1 MDDNRSKECYRQIR
15 YRLTDR
21 TLLKRIGITRR
32 SMQAAFEQAD
42 LKEIGRRVERCLA
55 KGREALPAAAA
66 TDEMPAAVVIPQQA
80 KRQTP
85 IDVEEICRA
94 VLPLLE
100 ALHLADAPAD
110 GNWLQHVYDEI
121 LQEMFPEENARK
133 TEDRERP
140 GAVLLCELL
149 HLILKLDR
157 KDRPMIPTFDIDVL
171 SEKEAK
177 TCPAGGEYLRFR
189 RSSRTFYLHE
199 FHAIASRITPYNTLG
214 HVAGVH
220 YVAMHM
226 ARQLVRREVPVDL
239 AMVSAAAA
247 CHDIGK
253 FGCRGDEVFRLP
265 HLHYYYTDEFLLRM
279 GMPAVAHIASN
290 HSTWDLELENLS
302 CESLLLIYADF
313 RVKSSRDQQGQEVI
327 RFYTLAEAFDVILN
341 KLENVDEAKRS
352 RYERVYAKLRDFEQ
366 YMISIGVSPDL
377 GQEGAERSWKDPALL
392 DAAAAKERLKYL
404 AIEHNIKVMN
414 RFERESEFGDLLEEA
429 RSGRNWKDIH
439 AYLNTLEEYFT
450 YMTAVQKQMTIGF
463 LRELLVNKGG
473 DIRRQAASLIG
484 RIIVSYDEKYRKEL
498 PEGIH
503 MPAGRIDSDALWREH
518 LQIVTEPDLKRTER
532 QQRWIGYSLKSTMES
547 LLGQADEASRERYL
561 QQFIDLLYTE
571 GRSDA
576 MVFILLDTALEIDLE
591 YLGEEQIEKVICFC
605 EASMERTAQTANA
618 ELEIR
623 IGVLRIIHRLATE
636 GSHTQ
641 LTPFVCRKMEEMIAI
656 PVAEDRMVSVIYLK
670 YRIREALGLK
680 GKLTGE
686 YRRELEELEA
696 SNSDIFRDDLKV
708 DTPWVIKA
716 VNIEVMLDELK
727 GGRRQE
733 VFYIATHLSNLL
745 KVSERVTVR
754 RRAGQ
759 SLLQIVDLMNREQRH
774 EIVIEL
780 TKGLEIGEYQF
791 SKYIP
796 EYLGILIM
804 HLHPEEL
811 GEVMHELQ
819 HLLEGGSDKV
829 ASVTLDTLGVM
840 LSHYDEYRERFAED
854 EKEYLRRREK
864 IIGMLLSGMAN
875 YHETVS
881 QEGFLV
887 LGKMIFGTKS
897 LSLEVKAE
905 IFRILHKKM
914 LTLIEDRE
922 GDTLRFFNNAASLN
936 HIYRFISDYQF
947 FLGDLPLREEKRAAF
962 FPGTFDP
969 FSLGH
974 KGIVTAIRDLG
985 YEVYLALDEFSWSK
999 NTQARLYRKKIMTM
1013 SCADETGVYIFPD
1026 DEPINIATP
1035 EDVAKLK
1042 RLLGDKEVYMIM
1054 GSDVVAGASAYRR
1067 DPEPDSIHSMNH
1079 IVFRRETAEQG
1090 EQSSG
1095 TQKAY
1100 EAGRAKITGK
1110 VVELTLPVHLED
1122 ISSTKIRDNIDN
1134 NRDIASLIDPVV
1146 QNYIY
1151 DNALYMREPMYKSIL
1166 SARNLNFQVIRQN
1179 GVLGEIRI
1187 TDGSREDAL
1196 IARALMHP
1204 VETVH
1209 LYEEFGDAGLAA
1221 YVRQKAAGRSLII
1234 SHMEADTSA
1243 VEADAYQLLLTEVLS
1258 EALRDDYTYAIYHER
1273 GAEHDAGGT
1282 DPGEHETGLPEHAL
1296 GSAEH
1301 GAVPAS
1307 RDERRIV
1314 DVLTRQGFREIREG
1328 ERSTGCYGV
1337 DMRSP
1342 VTVIQNMSTVL
1353 KSPFN
1358 KNPQVEK
1365 ALRKA
1370 QIRLQHSLTGL
1381 FPDTLILSFDSTVMH
1396 HKLIRRITEE
1406 NGVPAEEQKPRVL
1419 GPYMCVPFGKI
1430 LNGMAAPN
1438 TVTKTL
1444 HLEKSFSPDLTNF
1457 RIREYPNYASI
1468 EDQVRT
1474 IQSFHRPVILVDD
1487 ILHKGY
1493 RMRRLD
1499 PILNENGVEV
1509 HKLLVGILSGSGR
1522 DLMTEQG
1529 RSVDCVCFVPN
1540 LNAWFVESTLYP
1552 FIGGDGV
1559 ERHTGTI
1566 DDDRTSINMILP
1578 YMAPSFLARR
1588 CTKEAIYEFSMVC
1601 LENARDIMK
1610 VLEAEYQKI
1619 FQKKLTLQRISEA
1632 VNAPKL
1638 TDVGQCLDFDRAI
1651 AASAYIEDD
1660 IERLQRM
1667 RGLL

>member
-1 MDDNRSKECYRQIR
+1 MEENRSREYYRKLR
-15 YRLTDR
+15 DRLTDR
-21 TLLKRIGITRR
+21 TFLKRVGVTRKA
-32 SMQAAFEQAD
+32 MQAAFEQAD
-42 LKEIGRRVERCLA
+42 LKEAA
-55 KGREALPAAAA
+55 KEINASVSAQREQPVP
-66 TDEMPAAVVIPQQA
+66 EGGICRIPLTA
-80 KRQTP
+80 EEQTP
-85 IDVEEICRA
+85 IDLRRAARA
-94 VLPLLE
+94 VSPLLE
-100 ALHLADAPAD
+100 ALAEAGEIPDRPAD
-110 GNWLQHVYDEI
+110 GDWLQHAHDTI
-121 LQEMFPEENARK
+121 LRRMFPEAEGEEAS
-133 TEDRERP
+133 DRERA
-140 GAVLLCELL
+140 GA
-149 HLILKLDR
+149 LILLEMLHVIMKLER
-157 KDRPMIPTFDIDVL
+157 SFRTPIPTFDVEVL
-171 SEKEAK
+171 TESEAK
-177 TCPAGGEYLRFR
+177 DCPSGGEYVRFLRK
-189 RSSRTFYLHE
+189 SRELYLHE
-199 FHAIASRITPYNTLG
+199 FHAAASQITPYNTLG

-220 YVAMHM
+220 YVAMTM
-226 ARQLVRREVPVDL
+226 ARRLDQREVPVDL
-239 AMVSAAAA
+239 AMVSAASA

-265 HLHYYYTDEFLLRM
+265 HLHYYYTDDFLQRM
-279 GMPAVAHIASN
+279 GMPGAAHIASN

-302 CESLLLIYADF
+302 CENLLLIYADF
-313 RVKSSRDQQGQEVI
+313 RVKSSKDEQGREVI

-341 KLENVDEAKRS
+341 KLENVDAAKGR
-352 RYERVYAKLRDFEQ
+352 RYERVYEKLHDFEE
-366 YMISIGVSPDL
+366 YMESIGVSTDL
-377 GQEGAERSWKDPALL
+377 ETPGPGDRHWTDAALL
-392 DAAAAKERLKYL
+392 DAAESKERLKYL
-404 AIEHNIKVMN
+404 AIEHNIKVMS
-414 RFERESEFGDLLEEA
+414 RFESESEFGNLLEEA
-429 RSGRNWKDIH
+429 RSGRNWNNIH

-450 YMTAVQKQMTIGF
+450 YMTAQQKQMTISF

-473 DIRRQAASLIG
+473 DIRRQAAGLIG

-498 PEGIH
+498 PEGIP
-503 MPAGRIDSDALWREH
+503 MPAERIDSAALWQEH
-518 LQIVTEPDLKRTER
+518 LMIVTEPDLKRTER
-532 QQRWIGYSLKSTMES
+532 QQRWIGYSLKSTMET
-547 LLGQADEASRERYL
+547 LLTQADEANRNRYL
-561 QQFIDLLYTE
+561 QQFIDLLRVE

-576 MVFILLDTALEIDLE
+576 MVFILLDTALEINLE
-591 YLGEEQIEKVICFC
+591 FLDTEQIDRILHFC
-605 EASMERTAQTANA
+605 RQAMERTSQTEN
-618 ELEIR
+618 ESLEIQVS
-623 IGVLRIIHRLATE
+623 VLRIVHRLATE
-636 GSHTQ
+636 GSQDQ
-641 LTPFVCRKMEEMIAI
+641 LTEGICRQMEDLIGI
-656 PVAEDRMVSVIYLK
+656 PVAGDQMVSVVYLK

-680 GKLTGE
+680 GKLTGV
-686 YRRELEELEA
+686 YRRELKALEA

-716 VNIEVMLDELK
+716 VNIEVMLDELR

-759 SLLQIVDLMNREQRH
+759 SLLQIVDMMTREQRH

-796 EYLGILIM
+796 EYLGVLIM

-811 GEVMHELQ
+811 GEVLHELQ
-819 HLLEGGSDKV
+819 HLLESGNDKV
-829 ASVTLDTLGVM
+829 ASVTLDTLGVI
-840 LSHYDEYRERFAED
+840 LLNYDGYRERFPE
-854 EKEYLRRREK
+854 EEQEYLRRREK

-875 YHETVS
+875 YHEAVS

-887 LGKMIFGTKS
+887 LGKEIFGTDR

-947 FLGDLPLREEKRAAF
+947 FRGELPLQDVRKAAF

-1026 DEPINIATP
+1026 DQPINIATP
-1035 EDVAKLK
+1035 EDVGKLK
-1042 RLLGDKEVYMIM
+1042 SLLGDKEVFIIM
-1054 GSDVVAGASAYRR
+1054 GSDVIAGASAYRR
-1067 DPEPDSIHSMNH
+1067 EPEPDSIHTLNH
-1079 IVFRRETAEQG
+1079 IVFRRETAEEG
-1090 EQSSG
+1090 EQGSEERRS
-1095 TQKAY
+1095 Y
-1100 EAGRAKITGK
+1100 EAGLAKISGK

-1151 DNALYMREPMYKSIL
+1151 DNALYMREPMYKFIL
-1166 SARNLNFQVIRQN
+1166 SARNLNFRAERED
-1179 GVLGEIRI
+1179 GVLKEISI
-1187 TDGSREDAL
+1187 TDGARGDAL
-1196 IARALMHP
+1196 IARALVHP

-1221 YVRQKAAGRSLII
+1221 FVRQKAAGRSLII
-1234 SHMEADTSA
+1234 HHMEADLSA
-1243 VEADAYQLLLTEVLS
+1243 VEVDAYQLILTEVLS
-1258 EALRDDYTYAIYHER
+1258 EALRDDYTYAIYHEK
-1273 GAEHDAGGT
+1273 EQ
-1282 DPGEHETGLPEHAL
+1282 ETADH
-1296 GSAEH
+1296 
-1301 GAVPAS
+1301 
-1307 RDERRIV
+1307 RILE
-1314 DVLTRQGFREIREG
+1314 VLARQGFREIRIDD
-1328 ERSTGCYGV
+1328 RDTGCYGV

-1358 KNPQVEK
+1358 KNPRIER
-1365 ALRKA
+1365 ALRRA

-1381 FPDTLILSFDSTVMH
+1381 FPDTLILSIDSTVMH
-1396 HKLIRRITEE
+1396 HKLIRRITAE
-1406 NGVPAEEQKPRVL
+1406 NGVPAEEQRPRVL

-1474 IQSFHRPVILVDD
+1474 IRSFRRPVILVDD

-1552 FIGGDGV
+1552 FVGGDGV

-1566 DDDRTSINMILP
+1566 DDDLTSINMILP
-1578 YMAPSFLARR
+1578 YMAPSFLSRR

-1610 VLEAEYQKI
+1610 ELEAEYQRI

-1632 VNAPKL
+1632 IYSPKL

>member
-1 MDDNRSKECYRQIR
+1 MEKNRSREYARQIR

-21 TLLKRIGITRR
+21 MLLKRIGITRKT
-32 SMQAAFEQAD
+32 MQTAFELAD
-42 LKEIGRRVERCLA
+42 LKEIARKLDDYLGECQAVMNTA
-55 KGREALPAAAA
+55 PA
-66 TDEMPAAVVIPQQA
+66 VPQQA
-80 KRQTP
+80 EFQTP
-85 IDVEEICRA
+85 ADVCQISRIIQ
-94 VLPLLE
+94 PLLE
-100 ALHLADAPAD
+100 ALRLTDAPSD
-110 GNWLQHVYDEI
+110 GDWMQYVYNVLLREI
-121 LQEMFPEENARK
+121 FPSPDARRVS
-133 TEDRERP
+133 DRERP
-140 GAVLLCELL
+140 GAVLLCELI

-157 KDRPMIPTFDIDVL
+157 RDRPMVPTFDIDVL
-171 SEKEAK
+171 PEREVKN
-177 TCPAGGEYLRFR
+177 CPAGSEYIRFR
-189 RSSRTFYLHE
+189 RRSREFYLHE
-199 FHAIASRITPYNTLG
+199 FHAIASRITPFNTLG

-226 ARQLVRREVPVDL
+226 ARQLLRRSVPVDL
-239 AMVSAAAA
+239 AMISAAAA

-265 HLHYYYTDEFLLRM
+265 HLHYYYTDEFLQRM
-279 GMPAVAHIASN
+279 KMPAVAHIASN

-313 RVKSSRDQQGQEVI
+313 RVKSSRDEQGREVI
-327 RFYTLAEAFDVILN
+327 LFYTLAEAFDVILN
-341 KLENVDEAKRS
+341 KLENVDDAKRA
-352 RYERVYAKLRDFEQ
+352 RYERVYAKLHDFEQ
-366 YMISIGVSPDL
+366 YMISLGISPDL
-377 GQEGAERSWKDPALL
+377 EQEGSETVWTDAALL
-392 DAAAAKERLKYL
+392 DAPAAKERLKYL

-429 RSGRNWKDIH
+429 RSGRNWTNIH

-473 DIRRQAASLIG
+473 DVRRQAAGLIG

-498 PEGIH
+498 PEGIRI
-503 MPAGRIDSDALWREH
+503 PAERIDAAALWREH

-532 QQRWIGYSLKSTMES
+532 QQRWIGYSLKSTMVT
-547 LLGQADEASRERYL
+547 LLAQADEESRSRFL
-561 QQFIDLLYTE
+561 QQFIDLLYGE

-576 MVFILLDTALEIDLE
+576 MVFILLDTVLEIDQE
-591 YLGEEQIEKVICFC
+591 YLQPEQVGRILEFC
-605 EASMERTAQTANA
+605 RESMERTAQTEN
-618 ELEIR
+618 ESLEIR
-623 IGVLRIIHRLATE
+623 ISVLRIMHRMAAE
-636 GSHTQ
+636 GSHEQ
-641 LTPFVCRKMEEMIAI
+641 LTPSICRQIEELISL
-656 PVAEDRMVSVIYLK
+656 PVAEDQMVSVVYLK
-670 YRIREALGLK
+670 YRTREALGLK

-686 YRRELEELEA
+686 YRRELEALEA

-727 GGRRQE
+727 EGRRQE

-759 SLLQIVDLMNREQRH
+759 SLLQIVELMTREQRH
-774 EIVIEL
+774 EVVIEL
-780 TKGLEIGEYQF
+780 TKGLEIGEHQF

-796 EYLGILIM
+796 EYLGVMIM

-811 GEVMHELQ
+811 DEVMHELQ
-819 HLLEGGSDKV
+819 HLLEADNDKV

-840 LSHYDEYRERFAED
+840 LSNYDGYRDRFPED
-854 EKEYLRRREK
+854 EKDYLRRQER

-875 YHETVS
+875 YHEAVS
-881 QEGFLV
+881 QQGFLV
-887 LGKMIFGTKS
+887 LGKMIFGS
-897 LSLEVKAE
+897 DRLSLEVKAE

-947 FLGDLPLREEKRAAF
+947 FRGDLPLHEEKRAAF

-985 YEVYLALDEFSWSK
+985 FEVYLALDEFSWSK

-1026 DEPINIATP
+1026 DQPINIATP

-1042 RLLGDKEVYMIM
+1042 QLLGDKEVYIIM
-1054 GSDVVAGASAYRR
+1054 GSDVIAGASAYRK
-1067 DPEPDSIHSMNH
+1067 DPQPDSIHTLNH
-1079 IVFRRETAEQG
+1079 IVFRRETAEEGDQAD
-1090 EQSSG
+1090 EARQN
-1095 TQKAY
+1095 Y
-1100 EAGRAKITGK
+1100 ETGLAKISGK

-1134 NRDIASLIDPVV
+1134 NRDIASLIAPVV
-1146 QNYIY
+1146 QSYIY
-1151 DNALYMREPMYKSIL
+1151 DNALYMREPMYKFIM
-1166 SARNLNFQVIRQN
+1166 SARNLNFQVIRDS
-1179 GVLGEIRI
+1179 GVLREIRI
-1187 TDGSREDAL
+1187 TDARSGDSPV
-1196 IARALMHP
+1196 ARALMHP
-1204 VETVH
+1204 VEAVH
-1209 LYEEFGDAGLAA
+1209 LYEEFGDTGLAA
-1221 YVRQKAAGRSLII
+1221 FVRKKAAGRSLII
-1234 SHMEADTSA
+1234 HHMEADFDA
-1243 VEADAYQLLLTEVLS
+1243 VEVNAYQLILTEVLT
-1258 EALRDDYTYAIYHER
+1258 EALRDGYSYAVYHEQS
-1273 GAEHDAGGT
+1273 
-1282 DPGEHETGLPEHAL
+1282 GEHRTYEA

-1301 GAVPAS
+1301 S
-1307 RDERRIV
+1307 RKQIIE
-1314 DVLTRQGFREIREG
+1314 VLLRQGFREIRIDDRG
-1328 ERSTGCYGV
+1328 TGCYGV

-1342 VTVIQNMSTVL
+1342 VTVIQNMNTVL

-1358 KNPQVEK
+1358 KNPQVMK

-1370 QIRLQHSLTGL
+1370 QIRLQRALTGL
-1381 FPDTLILSFDSTVMH
+1381 FPDTLVLSFDSTVMH
-1396 HKLIRRITEE
+1396 HKLIRRITAE
-1406 NGVPAEEQKPRVL
+1406 NGVPDEEQRPRKL

-1474 IQSFHRPVILVDD
+1474 IRSFRRPVILVDD

-1499 PILNENGVEV
+1499 PILNGNGVNV

-1529 RSVDCVCFVPN
+1529 RDVDCVCFVPD

-1578 YMAPSFLARR
+1578 YMAPSFLVRR

-1619 FQKKLTLQRISEA
+1619 FQKKLTLQRLSEA
-1632 VNAPKL
+1632 VYAPKL

-1651 AASAYIEDD
+1651 AASEYIEDD